1 MTGSDEG
8 HVYAVLETYGRG
20 PGEATHLPYGPVGE
34 PRRIDCPAS
43 ECCLVMSRGV
53 PFVPAQ

>member
-8 HVYAVLETYGRG
+8 HVYAALGAYGRG

-34 PRRIDCPAS
+34 PRRIVCSAL
-43 ECCLVMSRGV
+43 ECRLVMSRGV
-53 PFVPAQ
+53 PAQ